1 MLNEDI
7 EKEVLISDNEN
18 KTESIVRNSFKE
30 YSKKVDWIVF
40 LLICLFTLGIC
51 LFHCI
56 IFFNLNLNFKYIR
69 FMVGY

>member
-18 KTESIVRNSFKE
+18 ETEPEKISIVRNSFEE

-56 IFFNLNLNFKYIR
+56 IFY
-69 FMVGY
+69 

>member
-7 EKEVLISDNEN
+7 EKEVLISDDENEAEAE
-18 KTESIVRNSFKE
+18 KISIVRNSFKE

-51 LFHCI
+51 LFH
-56 IFFNLNLNFKYIR
+56 
-69 FMVGY
+69 